1 MFIRTSQTLL
11 ATAATAALL
20 SAPAFAQDVPEDEI
34 IVTGVAKATT
44 AFDSSASVS
53 ALSDEAIQNLA
64 PRSINELFRS
74 LPGIKAEDTGGDA
87 NANIKVR
94 GLPIA
99 SGGSRYFSM
108 QENGFPTL
116 LIGDT
121 AFATADSFVRVDS
134 TIGSVQSIR
143 GGSAATQAPNAA
155 GGIVNLISKKPVEN
169 GGSVG
174 VTAGLNYDSIRVDAE
189 YGGVFGDGGYYH
201 IGGFARKGE
210 GVRDVRGNQEE
221 GYQIKATVG
230 KDFDRGNLAV
240 HFKHL
245 DDRVPTYLPLPGQVQ
260 SNGDIGTIGLDL
272 GDGTNS
278 LGLTD
283 YTVRADGDVESNK
296 EGFQAKMTSIG
307 AEGNFDLTE
316 NVTLGAKG
324 RYADISGNF
333 YSPFPF
339 AISGPNADGY
349 EEIDF
354 ALFNTSIPN
363 MNNFFGDVN
372 IQGNFDRLSIKAGIE
387 YADQNSEQNWNFN
400 QARAILADGYLAL
413 NGAPG
418 SFTNPSDGS
427 YIDGYSNAGAFGGCC
442 TRVYDFEIEQFAPYI
457 SANIELDNLT
467 FEASYRRSENN
478 ITGQFSENST
488 ASPIDANGDGTIAS
502 NEQAVRT
509 PDLTPGIIDLAT
521 LSRPSGDD
529 GGSQGLYDV
538 DYDADYDAFSIGAN
552 YQVSDRVAIFAN
564 YSEGASVTAP
574 DRATGLLRAP
584 SGATSTTGNVLS
596 GANDQFL
603 NFVDAYEI
611 GAKFKLGMGDFSI
624 VYFDAQVAEGGQLE
638 ASTQRVIQNSFDTNG
653 IEIEGNF
660 FFDQGFGIRG
670 NATFTDSEIA
680 GPTGNTNIGNTPRR
694 QAPYIY
700 NVNPYYEGEGYDLGL
715 NIFGTG
721 KAPVQD
727 GNQFD
732 LPAYTTVGAYVNF
745 DIRENLEM
753 SLNANN
759 LFDAV
764 GFSEGEE
771 GAPAVG
777 DFVRFRPINGRT
789 VSATVR
795 YNF

>member
-11 ATAATAALL
+11 ATAAMTALL
-20 SAPAFAQDVPEDEI
+20 TSPAYAQDAIDDEI

-53 ALSDEAIQNLA
+53 ALSGNEIQNLA

-74 LPGIKAEDTGGDA
+74 LPGVKVEDTGGDA

-99 SGGSRYFSM
+99 SGGSRYFSV

-169 GGSVG
+169 EGSVAL
-174 VTAGLNYDSIRVDAE
+174 TAGLDYDSVRLDAE

-201 IGGFARKGE
+201 VGGFARKGE

-221 GYQIKATVG
+221 GFQIKASAG
-230 KDFDRGNLAV
+230 KDYDRGSVAV

-245 DDRVPTYLPLPGQVQ
+245 DDRVPTYLPLPAQVQ
-260 SNGDIGTIGLDL
+260 SDGNIGTIGLDL

-283 YTVRADGDVESNK
+283 YTARSDGNFEENE

-307 AEGNFDLTE
+307 IEGDYDITE
-316 NVTLGAKG
+316 TLKVAAKG

-333 YSPFPF
+333 YSPFP
-339 AISGPNADGY
+339 ASISAGDVAGQENI
-349 EEIDF
+349 EF

-363 MNNFFGDVN
+363 MNNLFGDIN
-372 IQGNFDRLSIKAGIE
+372 LQGNFDRFSVKAGIE
-387 YADQNSEQNWNFN
+387 YANQDSEQNWNFN
-400 QARAILADGYLAL
+400 QARGTLASGVLVTDGAA
-413 NGAPG
+413 GT
-418 SFTNPSDGS
+418 FTNP
-427 YIDGYSNAGAFGGCC
+427 IDGTFVNGYSSAGAFGGCC

-457 SANIELDNLT
+457 SANVDLDNLSL
-467 FEASYRRSENN
+467 EASYRRSQNN
-478 ITGQFSENST
+478 ITGQFTESSI
-488 ASPIDANGDGTIAS
+488 AAPRDANGDGTIAT
-502 NEQAVRT
+502 NEQASRI
-509 PDLTPGIIDLAT
+509 PDLGALQ
-521 LSRPSGDD
+521 S
-529 GGSQGLYDV
+529 V
-538 DYDADYDAFSIGAN
+538 DYDADYDAFSVGAN
-552 YQVSDRVAIFAN
+552 YRVNDSVAVFAN
-564 YSEGASVTAP
+564 YSEGASVTSP
-574 DRATGLLRAP
+574 DRSTGQLVA
-584 SGATSTTGNVLS
+584 SSTVGVLT
-596 GANDQFL
+596 GANDLFL

-611 GAKFKLGMGDFSI
+611 GAKFKVGLGDFSI
-624 VYFDAQVAEGGQLE
+624 VYFDAQVNEGAQLE
-638 ASTQRVIQNSFDTNG
+638 ASTNRVLQNSFSTNG
-653 IEIEGNF
+653 IEIEGDFNF
-660 FFDQGFGIRG
+660 DNGLGLRG
-670 NATFTDSEIA
+670 NATFTDSKIS
-680 GPTGNTNIGNTPRR
+680 GPDGNADLGNTPRR
-694 QAPYIY
+694 QAPYIF
-700 NVNPYYEGEGYDLGL
+700 NVNPYFEADDFDLGA
-715 NIFGTG
+715 NIFRTG
-721 KAPVQD
+721 KAPV
-727 GNQFD
+727 GNNNQFD
-732 LPAYTTVGAYVNF
+732 LPAYTAVGAYINYNVRDN
-745 DIRENLEM
+745 M
-753 SLNANN
+753 TVSLNANN

-771 GAPAVG
+771 AAPIAG
-777 DFVRFRPINGRT
+777 DFVRYRPINGRT
-789 VSATVR
+789 VSVTLR